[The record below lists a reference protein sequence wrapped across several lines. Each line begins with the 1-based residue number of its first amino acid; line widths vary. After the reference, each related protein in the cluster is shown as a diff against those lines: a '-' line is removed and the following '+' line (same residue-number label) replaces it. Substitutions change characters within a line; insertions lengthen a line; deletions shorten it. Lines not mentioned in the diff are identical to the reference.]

1 MKILINN
8 TKRIYGLLGAVVILI
23 FFAACDTKTKQKDDP
38 KAAKVTYFKNMQSN
52 VKGYMTQGFNR
63 LDDKVVAKTD
73 CFRFTFNADGKLKE
87 LAFVIKGRLED
98 SYTYGFAKRVYTYTD
113 SSITYY
119 QCDKFGKKLPLSRVN
134 GISTAF
140 AKQIVMEN
148 GYPIAERGLNF
159 DNEPLN
165 GFTEKRFECDSLGR
179 IIWES
184 SVNNFGRK
192 LDISR
197 RDGIFYRGY
206 TYTDNN
212 LLEST
217 GFYEIK
223 AKKRSLGGIHKVRYE
238 YNENGNIV
246 KNSFLDEQDN
256 MKPEPGTGIAY
267 RLMKYNDLGNM
278 LEQSLYGTDDQLVI
292 GASGYARQVN
302 TFDQFSNNTSSVYFG
317 ADKTP
322 VENKEIAA
330 YKEQLT
336 YDDRGD
342 LVLNEFFDSENKLI
356 NSKVLGY
363 AYKAMEYNDMG
374 LIIREAYY
382 DNSNKPII
390 FKGLGAHAKLSSY
403 SSKGELVQTRFQNTE
418 GEAFMH
424 PACNCS
430 SIKFTHDSLG
440 NVVEESY
447 LDMQGNLTK
456 EGRNNIAKRVYNYNR
471 LGLMELTQYY
481 DANGQEIV
489 IQGNQPKP

>member
-1 MKILINN
+1 MKTLLSN
-8 TKRIYGLLGAVVILI
+8 TKRIYGLLALAVILI
-23 FFAACDTKTKQKDDP
+23 SFNACDTKKNEKDDLN
-38 KAAKVTYFKNMQSN
+38 ATKVEYYKNMQSN
-52 VKGYMTQGFNR
+52 VNGYMTKGFNQ
-63 LDDKVVAKTD
+63 LNDEVVAKTD
-73 CFRFTFNADGKLKE
+73 CFRFTYDAEGKLQE

-98 SYTYGFAKRVYTYTD
+98 SYTYGFAKRVYAYTD

-134 GISTAF
+134 GSATAF
-140 AKQIVMEN
+140 AKQIVMED
-148 GYPIAERGLNF
+148 GLPAAERGLDF
-159 DNEPLN
+159 DDQPLN

-197 RDGIFYRGY
+197 RDGIFYRRY
-206 TYTDNN
+206 TYTEDN

-217 GFYEIK
+217 SFYEIK
-223 AKKRSLGGIHKVRYE
+223 EKKRSLGGIHKVRYQ

-246 KNSFLDEQDN
+246 KNSFLDEQDQ

-267 RLMKYNDLGNM
+267 RMMKYNSMGNM
-278 LEQSLYGTDDQLVI
+278 LEQSLYGTDDQLVV
-292 GASGYARQVN
+292 GASGYARQLN
-302 TFDQFSNNTSSVYFG
+302 TFDQFSNNTSSTYFG
-317 ADKTP
+317 ADKKP

-330 YKEQLT
+330 YREQLT

-342 LVLNEFFDSENKLI
+342 LVLNEFFNSEKELI
-356 NSKVLGY
+356 NSAVLGY

-374 LIIREAYY
+374 LIVREAYY

-390 FKGLGAHAKLSSY
+390 FKGLGAHAKISAY
-403 SSKGELVQTRFQNTE
+403 STKGELIQTSFQNTD

-424 PACNCS
+424 PACNCA
-430 SIKFTHDSLG
+430 SITFTHDSLG

-447 LDMQGNLTK
+447 MDMQGLLTK
-456 EGRNNIAKRVYNYNR
+456 EGRKNIAKRVYNYNR